1 MFYNRVK
8 LDYKIKFNFREKQGS
23 DSMRLSSLRKRIKK
37 MTPTVYFNFIKTKMV
52 KDFLK
57 TFGGNFSYS
66 PEFAYTY
73 ENGEKI
79 FFLGGHDLKKDI
91 SKSIENKENLL
102 LTYEEV
108 HW

>member
-8 LDYKIKFNFREKQGS
+8 LDYKMKCNFREKQGS

-37 MTPTVYFNFIKTKMV
+37 RHRRYISIFIKPKMV

-66 PEFAYTY
+66 PKFAYTY
-73 ENGEKI
+73 ENGKN
-79 FFLGGHDLKKDI
+79 FF
-91 SKSIENKENLL
+91 
-102 LTYEEV
+102 
-108 HW
+108 

>member
-1 MFYNRVK
+1 
-8 LDYKIKFNFREKQGS
+8 
-23 DSMRLSSLRKRIKK
+23 
-37 MTPTVYFNFIKTKMV
+37 MV
-52 KDFLK
+52 KDFHK

-66 PEFAYTY
+66 PKFAYTY
-73 ENGEKI
+73 EKGKI
-79 FFLGGHDLKKDI
+79 FFLGGHDKKKDI